1 MSDLKKL
8 PIKAIGLDKLR
19 PSPER
24 NVRSGHDGD
33 IDALAAAIAACG
45 LLQNLIVHPLEE
57 RGLYGVSAGGRRL
70 AALSKL
76 RDDGAI
82 APDFKVNCIVIATD
96 DALQASLAENFARE
110 AMNPADEARAF
121 RRLLESGKTHT
132 EIAAAFGV
140 TERHVKARE
149 RLGRL
154 AEPVFAAF
162 QRRELSIEQ
171 AQAFGVV
178 EDADRQAVVF
188 AAWSKAASWD
198 RSAATI
204 KRMML
209 ETRVSARSRKAA
221 FVGRE
226 AYEAAGGGVD
236 EDLFGE
242 EVYFTDAGLID
253 QLVERKLEAA
263 ADAEIAQGWKW
274 AAVMVD
280 PDYGVISRLG
290 RVTPGEIALDAG
302 DQKRFD
308 EITERLDDDDLDD
321 ETYQAL
327 EAELEALDDKT
338 RAYLPEQMA
347 AAGVVVFL
355 SHQGVIGVER
365 GLQRPED
372 RAPDSAPATTRQ
384 SDEDGA
390 ADDDGHDGAPD
401 GDPAPT
407 PTAPT
412 RVVLTVGGGEDQ
424 PHRQNDKGKGPRDPY
439 SDALRTDLRKVLQG
453 ALQLAIAEDP
463 TLARDVL
470 EFETVRRSQDSCGRF
485 HEGLLTLRGS
495 ACPPDYKL
503 DGWTFDEDALDLPVN
518 AIDTAVIAG
527 ADVTAA
533 FAAFRALP
541 QDQRDALLAAA
552 VASVTRA
559 ALPGDEG
566 WNNDT
571 GDWRTLREAT
581 HRVAAA
587 AKPEPRRIW
596 TPTRENFLG
605 RVSKAILL
613 DIVQETLGG
622 DQARLLMGARKGE
635 LVDFVH
641 AAFNDAEAQ
650 SKLDA
655 EARAR
660 LATWLPQPLRG
671 VGVAAADE
679 DDAERGDASN
689 DDADTNTDEAAA
701 ASVSDG
707 EAPAAP
713 IAAE

>member
-1 MSDLKKL
+1 MTDFRKL

-19 PSPER
+19 PSPDR

-70 AALSKL
+70 AALAKL
-76 RDDGAI
+76 RDDGVI
-82 APDFKVNCIVIATD
+82 APDFKANCIVIDTD
-96 DALQASLAENFARE
+96 DALQASLAENVARE

-121 RRLLESGKTHT
+121 RRLVESGKTHT
-132 EIAAAFGV
+132 AIAAAFGV

-204 KRMML
+204 RRMML
-209 ETRVSARSRKAA
+209 ETRVPARSRKAV

-253 QLVERKLEAA
+253 TLAEQKLEAA
-263 ADAEIAQGWKW
+263 ADAEIARGWKW

-280 PDYGVISRLG
+280 PDYGIISRLG
-290 RVTPGEIALDAG
+290 RVTPSEIELDED
-302 DQKRFD
+302 DQRRVD
-308 EITERLDDDDLDD
+308 EINDRLENDELDDDTFND
-321 ETYQAL
+321 L

-355 SHQGVIGVER
+355 THQGAIGVER

-372 RAPDSAPATTRQ
+372 RAPEAAPSTTRQ

-390 ADDDGHDGAPD
+390 PEDDDHDGAPD
-401 GDPAPT
+401 VDPSPT
-407 PTAPT
+407 PPAPT
-412 RVVLTVGGGEDQ
+412 RVVLAAGEGGRPDPSRDE
-424 PHRQNDKGKGPRDPY
+424 PRAPRDPY

-463 TLARDVL
+463 ALARDVL
-470 EFETVRRSQDSCGRF
+470 EFETVRRSQDRPGGF
-485 HEGLLTLRGS
+485 HEGILTLRG
-495 ACPPDYKL
+495 ATCPPGFAL

-518 AIDTAVIAG
+518 AIDTTVIAG
-527 ADVTAA
+527 EDVSAA
-533 FAAFRALP
+533 FTAFRALP
-541 QDQRDALLAAA
+541 RSQRDALLAAA

-559 ALPGDEG
+559 ALPRDEG

-596 TPTRENFLG
+596 TPTRDNFLG

-622 DQARLLMGARKGE
+622 DQARLLMGAKKGE

-650 SKLDA
+650 SRLDA

-671 VGVAAADE
+671 VGLTETDGGEAASEGATNGAASTDT
-679 DDAERGDASN
+679 DA
-689 DDADTNTDEAAA
+689 AAA

-707 EAPAAP
+707 EAPATP

>member
-1 MSDLKKL
+1 MTDLKKL
-8 PIKAIGLDKLR
+8 PIKPIGLDKLR
-19 PSPER
+19 PSPDR

-33 IDALAAAIAACG
+33 IDALAAAVAACG

-57 RGLYGVSAGGRRL
+57 RGLYGVSAGARRL

-76 RDDGAI
+76 RDDGVIGA
-82 APDFKVNCIVIATD
+82 DFKVNCIVIDTD
-96 DALQASLAENFARE
+96 DALQASLAENVARE

-121 RRLLESGKTHT
+121 RRLVESGKTHT

-154 AEPVFAAF
+154 AEPVFVAF
-162 QRRELSIEQ
+162 QRRELSIDQ

-204 KRMML
+204 GRMML
-209 ETRVSARSRKAA
+209 ETRVPARSRKAV

-242 EVYFTDAGLID
+242 EVYFTDEGLID
-253 QLVERKLEAA
+253 RLVDQKLEAA
-263 ADAEIAQGWKW
+263 ADAEIARGWKW

-280 PDYGVISRLG
+280 PDYAIISRLG
-290 RVTPGEIALDAG
+290 RVTPGEVELDED
-302 DQKRFD
+302 DQKRVEEINDRLEND
-308 EITERLDDDDLDD
+308 ELDDD
-321 ETYQAL
+321 TFNAL

-355 SHQGVIGVER
+355 THQGAIGVER

-372 RAPDSAPATTRQ
+372 RAPEATPPKAATT
-384 SDEDGA
+384 
-390 ADDDGHDGAPD
+390 DDDGEPADHGDDGAFD
-401 GDPAPT
+401 GDPSPI
-407 PTAPT
+407 PPAPT
-412 RVVLTVGGGEDQ
+412 RVVLTVGGGDRPDHGRDEA
-424 PHRQNDKGKGPRDPY
+424 RASRDPY

-463 TLARDVL
+463 ALARDVL
-470 EFETVRRSQDSCGRF
+470 EFETVRRSQDRAGGF
-485 HEGLLTLRGS
+485 HEGILSLRG
-495 ACPPDYKL
+495 AICPPGFTL

-518 AIDTAVIAG
+518 AIDTTVIAG
-527 ADVTAA
+527 EDVTAA
-533 FAAFRALP
+533 FTAFRALP
-541 QDQRDALLAAA
+541 QSQRDALLAAA

-559 ALPGDEG
+559 ALPGDQG

-571 GDWRTLREAT
+571 GDWRTLRQAT

-596 TPTRENFLG
+596 TPTRDNFLG

-622 DQARLLMGARKGE
+622 DQARLLMGAKKGE

-650 SKLDA
+650 SKLEA

-671 VGVAAADE
+671 VGVTGADDSAATSEGATAGGATPDRDTAD
-679 DDAERGDASN
+679 
-689 DDADTNTDEAAA
+689 AAP
-701 ASVSDG
+701 VGGG
-707 EAPAAP
+707 EAPANP
-713 IAAE
+713 LAAE